1 MIDINYRKMMKFG
14 FASIIAWIF
23 MAFVVGWVFL
33 IPLGVIAFLIYGYTV
48 YVKDRKHRIT
58 MGIKPTEAMKA
69 LARRENEL
77 KKEKERI
84 LYEEFHGKAEL

>member
-1 MIDINYRKMMKFG
+1 MSDMNNRKWMKFG

-23 MAFVVGWVFL
+23 MAFIVGWVFL
-33 IPLGVIAFLIYGYTV
+33 IPLGVIAFLIFGYTV
-48 YVKDRKHRIT
+48 YMKDRKHRIT

-84 LYEEFHGKAEL
+84 LYEEYHSKAE